1 MDSIITF
8 LENITVEQIV
18 SYISSIGIIITTIVT
33 IIVNLKAKIKSNENI
48 DIQAKIDEALTK
60 YKAEMIKQMNE
71 TQQETIDAVTKSNQY
86 VVDTVTEKQK
96 EMYNNTQKQISAATI
111 QVNNEIEMLKN
122 IKEV

>member
-18 SYISSIGIIITTIVT
+18 SYISSIGMIITAIVT

-48 DIQAKIDEALTK
+48 DNQAKIDEALTK

-71 TQQETIDAVTKSNQY
+71 TQQETIDAVSKSNQY

-96 EMYNNTQKQISAATI
+96 EIYNNTQKQISAATI